1 MNMQMTWIKWQCD
14 HKIILQW
21 LKNDYK
27 SFNMSRIRHIELW
40 HVGNWFQLIF
50 IHVQVI

>member
-14 HKIILQW
+14 HKITLEW

-27 SFNMSRIRHIELW
+27 SFNMSIDRHKKLW
-40 HVGNWFQLIF
+40 HVGNWFQSIF